1 MKAFEK
7 KELEN
12 DLNDFLSNLQIF
24 YQNLRGLHWNIKGN
38 QFFVLH
44 AKFESYYDQTA
55 EWVDEVAERILTV
68 GGSPVHAFSDYLKVS
83 AIKEVKDV
91 SDGSQAV
98 AVVKEAFE
106 LLLGK
111 MYRIQEKASENGDEG
126 TNSLF
131 SGFISETEKTLWM
144 LNAYLAK

>member
-55 EWVDEVAERILTV
+55 E
-68 GGSPVHAFSDYLKVS
+68 
-83 AIKEVKDV
+83 
-91 SDGSQAV
+91 
-98 AVVKEAFE
+98 
-106 LLLGK
+106 
-111 MYRIQEKASENGDEG
+111 
-126 TNSLF
+126 
-131 SGFISETEKTLWM
+131 
-144 LNAYLAK
+144 